1 MNTIPNNTI
10 LTPPA
15 LSYTENKT
23 YEVMFLI
30 AIMMALLL
38 IGVGF
43 FLLNLGA
50 PYLRGT
56 VNQDSEESKIEIQAT
71 V

>member
-1 MNTIPNNTI
+1 MNIPNNTI
-10 LTPPA
+10 LTPTG

-43 FLLNLGA
+43 FLLNLGV
-50 PYLRGT
+50 PYLRGA
-56 VNQDSEESKIEIQAT
+56 VDQDSEDSKIELQA
-71 V
+71 VV